1 MGLVGSM
8 LAKEK
13 GEGSWTKKTFL
24 YGLWGLRAVLRA
36 GLSGGT

>member
-1 MGLVGSM
+1 MGLVGRM

-24 YGLWGLRAVLRA
+24 YGLWGLRAVPRA